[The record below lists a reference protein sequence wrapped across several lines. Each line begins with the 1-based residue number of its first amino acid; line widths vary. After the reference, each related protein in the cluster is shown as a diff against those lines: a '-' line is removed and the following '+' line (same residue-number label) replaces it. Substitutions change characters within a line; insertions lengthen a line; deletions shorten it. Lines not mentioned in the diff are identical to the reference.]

1 MDSSFLGFL
10 ATIAAIGI
18 AITVPIVL
26 LMYVRAKIR
35 PQPIA
40 QNVEEI
46 EVLRARVAEL
56 DDVQRRLSEVEERLD
71 FTERLLAR
79 ADKRDQFPIRRDV
92 VGP

>member
-40 QNVEEI
+40 QNVE
-46 EVLRARVAEL
+46 
-56 DDVQRRLSEVEERLD
+56 
-71 FTERLLAR
+71 
-79 ADKRDQFPIRRDV
+79 
-92 VGP
+92 GP